1 MEVFPLI
8 LVILGVI
15 AGVVAL
21 FVEPY
26 GVRAAA
32 AGVILLGAGILLQFA

>member
-1 MEVFPLI
+1 MEVLPLI
-8 LVILGVI
+8 LVIIAAI
-15 AGVVAL
+15 AGIAAL

-32 AGVILLGAGILLQFA
+32 AGVVLLAAALLVQFA